1 MSSTDN
7 RGVPVVCTAGTKR
20 KSTDDDNERKLY
32 LPPQQH
38 RRINYFLASSPPP
51 RLASS
56 PRLDSTQHAS
66 TEPMFRAPPSS
77 PLSSSLTS
85 NIYMKPRNASFVRT
99 PKRKADELELTCSKN
114 KSTKLS
120 KDKGMHTPSPTH
132 QPKYQTTPLNE
143 NKRKRSSDEQNHPN
157 HSRSLISQRVYNSPP
172 ARPTDVTPPKDTTPS
187 KDVVVLPEDVATPK
201 DVPPLQEP
209 PKDTAPLYAQQKN
222 VTRVKEYE
230 AAGSFDSKV
239 DTVSDSTTSVATED
253 TEAAERQ
260 AEADEIAELTKTV
273 KCLPNYYKLISK
285 IGEGTFST
293 VYKALDIRR
302 NYYQNQEWEHL
313 MSSAEDED
321 QQKSPKP
328 GNQQQQS
335 PKPVNQFVAL
345 KRIYD
350 TSSPLR
356 IANEIELLRKF
367 LGKPCISPLITAF
380 RQQDQ
385 VFVVMPYIDNDD
397 FRTIFAEMDLSEI
410 KSYFKCMFTALN
422 ELNKAGI
429 IHRDIK
435 PNNFL
440 YSRRKKMGFVID
452 LGLAEHVDEGKRLEE
467 QDARIEARS
476 QGDMFTQI
484 SKNAAI
490 NRIPSKSSVSVLAT
504 LSNKENRANETT
516 APPSSNPA
524 ATPAEEF
531 RPMGFVRN
539 DVRRPIRASRAG
551 TRGFRA
557 PEVLFKVT
565 RQSCAV
571 DVWSA
576 GVILACFMTGRY
588 PFFIASEDS
597 DAIMELA
604 QVYGSRQMKQCAQ
617 HYERTFHTN
626 INLPATKIPWKKL
639 AEHLNKETIV
649 KWDTDEFHQALDLLE
664 KTLDLNKDTR
674 ITAEEALKHPFLC

>member
-7 RGVPVVCTAGTKR
+7 HGIPIVQASGTKR
-20 KSTDDDNERKLY
+20 KLPEDDDEIKLY
-32 LPPQQH
+32 FPPQQQ
-38 RRINYFLASSPPP
+38 RRINYFRASSPTPYIP
-51 RLASS
+51 SL
-56 PRLDSTQHAS
+56 PKHDSTQHAS
-66 TEPMFRAPPSS
+66 TEPMFTAPPFS

-85 NIYMKPRNASFVRT
+85 NIYIKPRNVSLIRN

-120 KDKGMHTPSPTH
+120 KDKSMNTPSPTR
-132 QPKYQTTPLNE
+132 QPKHQITPLNE
-143 NKRKRSSDEQNHPN
+143 QRREHSSDGQKRSNY
-157 HSRSLISQRVYNSPP
+157 SRSFIPRRIYTSTPVRPKELTLTPP
-172 ARPTDVTPPKDTTPS
+172 STQPKDATPLSTPSKYVTSLPVPPKDVTPLSAPPKDTTPLS
-187 KDVVVLPEDVATPK
+187 
-201 DVPPLQEP
+201 
-209 PKDTAPLYAQQKN
+209 AQQRN
-222 VTRVKEYE
+222 VTHVKEYE
-230 AAGSFDSKV
+230 VAGSFGSKG
-239 DTVSDSTTSVATED
+239 DPVSDSTGKSVTTDGED
-253 TEAAERQ
+253 VDAAETQ
-260 AEADEIAELTKTV
+260 AEAEEIAELMKTV

-302 NYYQNQEWEHL
+302 DYYQNQEWDHL
-313 MSSAEDED
+313 LSSTEDEEH
-321 QQKSPKP
+321 
-328 GNQQQQS
+328 QQS
-335 PKPVNQFVAL
+335 SKPVNQFVAL

-350 TSSPLR
+350 TSSPHR

-385 VFVVMPYIDNDD
+385 VFVVMPYIHNDD
-397 FRTIFAEMDLSEI
+397 FRSIFSDMDMTEI
-410 KSYFKCMFTALN
+410 KSYFRCMFTALN
-422 ELNKAGI
+422 ELSKAGI

-452 LGLAEHVDEGKRLEE
+452 LGLAEVYEGKRLEE

-476 QGDMFTQI
+476 HGDMFTQI
-484 SKNAAI
+484 SRNAAI
-490 NRIPSKSSVSVLAT
+490 NRIPAKSSISVLAT
-504 LSNKENRANETT
+504 LSNKENRAATSS
-516 APPSSNPA
+516 SSNPTA
-524 ATPAEEF
+524 APVEES

-565 RQSCAV
+565 KQTCAV

-588 PFFIASEDS
+588 PFFISNEDS

-604 QVYGSRQMKQCAQ
+604 QVYGSREMKQCAQ
-617 HYERTFHTN
+617 NYERTFHTN
-626 INLPATKIPWKKL
+626 INLPAAKIPWKKL
-639 AEHLNKETIV
+639 AEHLNKENIAN
-649 KWDTDEFHQALDLLE
+649 WDPNDFHQALDLLE
-664 KTLDLNKDTR
+664 KALDLNKDTR
-674 ITAEEALKHPFLC
+674 ITAEQALQHPFLC